1 MTDLLHKYLYHSG
14 SASGV
19 LTEDEH
25 NKAVAMCD
33 GYGEKSV
40 AELKDLDLTWDWSHV
55 RDSSDE
61 ALAKAEAYVG
71 SLVTTGLW
79 SGLHDVRGS

>member
-19 LTEDEH
+19 LTEAEH
-25 NKAVAMCD
+25 DKAVALCD
-33 GYGEKSV
+33 GYGELTE
-40 AELKDLDLTWDWSHV
+40 AELRTRHLTWDWSHV

-61 ALAKAEAYVG
+61 ALAKAEAYVA
-71 SLVTTGLW
+71 SLVTA
-79 SGLHDVRGS
+79 